1 MNKYLCIYI
10 LKNKCRCIYR
20 YVYFYI
26 GTLSCMENG
35 QKIRQFYKIVTNQSP
50 TSKNIW
56 DMRCWAWWCTG
67 QCPCHLH
74 LKHTEMCLEINL
86 P

>member
-1 MNKYLCIYI
+1 
-10 LKNKCRCIYR
+10 
-20 YVYFYI
+20 
-26 GTLSCMENG
+26 MENG
-35 QKIRQFYKIVTNQSP
+35 QKIRQFHKIVTNQSP

-56 DMRCWAWWCTG
+56 DMRCWAWWCIG

-74 LKHTEMCLEINL
+74 LEHTEMCLEINL

>member
-1 MNKYLCIYI
+1 
-10 LKNKCRCIYR
+10 
-20 YVYFYI
+20 
-26 GTLSCMENG
+26 MENG

>member
-1 MNKYLCIYI
+1 MYI
-10 LKNKCRCIYR
+10 FIQEHFLAWKTGRK
-20 YVYFYI
+20 
-26 GTLSCMENG
+26 SD
-35 QKIRQFYKIVTNQSP
+35 FYKIVTNQSP

-56 DMRCWAWWCTG
+56 DLRCWAWWCTG